1 LYEIFIHFVKNKV
14 SLLKYAKKTFVESLL
29 HYEKINHKYAMSFCY
44 DMLQDIKRNIGEDF
58 SIEYRNYL
66 LLQNKIRE
74 DIENERHTFIER
86 IQGAE
91 MSLFIE
97 NVMSVAS
104 ASLLEKHEEG
114 NLEEMVHHLLER
126 KKLVE
131 SLEQENEKESK
142 NFMSNFIS
150 IISEPAANEGKTQKI
165 IK

>member
-1 LYEIFIHFVKNKV
+1 
-14 SLLKYAKKTFVESLL
+14 
-29 HYEKINHKYAMSFCY
+29 
-44 DMLQDIKRNIGEDF
+44 MLQDIKRNIGEDF

-74 DIENERHTFIER
+74 DIEHERHNFIER

-104 ASLLEKHEEG
+104 ASLLNKHDEG

-142 NFMSNFIS
+142 NFMSNFMS
-150 IISEPAANEGKTQKI
+150 IISEPTANESKAK
-165 IK
+165 